1 MLPTVEIYIVRII
14 LKTRV
19 EKFDFT
25 ELSAILM
32 TFNKKEEREQ
42 EYGNCL
48 LFFIYQDLDI
58 KYRLLVSHI
67 VVILAVKMI

>member
-1 MLPTVEIYIVRII
+1 MRII

-42 EYGNCL
+42 EYENCL

-67 VVILAVKMI
+67 IVILGIYWI